1 MLNASPDHFRYKSI
15 GSFFTSKNWRWGI
28 IGIWWMEQYA
38 YTRVIDHNTFSSA
51 GSWISGITW
60 SPKIL
65 VTKLFAFQQCNNF
78 NNALGL
84 KLGWH
89 QILVVIFGFS
99 ASLWIGVEGWEG
111 SLRLRT
117 DPSWLDRASTPASD
131 TPETSRRPTSQDIN
145 SQCQCRLWI
154 FRSFAVA

>member
-1 MLNASPDHFRYKSI
+1 MLNASPDHFPYKSI
-15 GSFFTSKNWRWGI
+15 GSFFHFWELRMRCGNLVDRAI
-28 IGIWWMEQYA
+28 CF

-51 GSWISGITW
+51 GSWISGITC

-131 TPETSRRPTSQDIN
+131 TPETSRRPTPQDIN

-154 FRSFAVA
+154 LRSFAVA